1 MATTTQHQAISD
13 IFLEHAA
20 HELEKGV
27 LLQASEKAWG
37 AVAHYVKSI
46 ARERGWPNR
55 SHADANMNARRL
67 IAETDDPKAN
77 ETKLRAVNA
86 LHHNF
91 YEAYFDKG
99 AVKGG
104 IVDAQELI
112 DAMKIAAS
120 LPPRREGLRR

>member
-1 MATTTQHQAISD
+1 MATATQHQEISD
-13 IFLEHAA
+13 TFLEHAM
-20 HELEKGV
+20 HEFEKGD

-46 ARERGWPNR
+46 ARERAWPNR
-55 SHADANMNARRL
+55 SHADVNKNARRL

-91 YEAYFDKG
+91 YEAYFDRG

-104 IVDAQELI
+104 IVDAEELI

-120 LPPRREGLRR
+120 LPPRHEGSR

>member
-1 MATTTQHQAISD
+1 M
-13 IFLEHAA
+13 
-20 HELEKGV
+20 
-27 LLQASEKAWG
+27 
-37 AVAHYVKSI
+37 AHYVKSI

-55 SHADANMNARRL
+55 SHADLNMNARRL
-67 IAETDDPKAN
+67 IAETDDPKSN

-99 AVKGG
+99 AVRGG

-112 DAMKIAAS
+112 DAMKLAAS
-120 LPPRREGLRR
+120 LPPGHEGLRR

>member
-1 MATTTQHQAISD
+1 MATITQHQAISD
-13 IFLEHAA
+13 TFLQHAVD
-20 HELEKGV
+20 EFENGD
-27 LLQASEKAWG
+27 LLQASEEAWG

-55 SHADANMNARRL
+55 SHADLNMNARRL
-67 IAETDDPKAN
+67 IAETDDPKSN

-99 AVKGG
+99 AVRGG

-112 DAMKIAAS
+112 DAMKLAAS
-120 LPPRREGLRR
+120 LPPGHEGLRR

>member
-13 IFLEHAA
+13 TFLEHAVD
-20 HELEKGV
+20 ELENGD

-46 ARERGWPNR
+46 AREQGWPNR
-55 SHADANMNARRL
+55 SQADVNKNARRL
-67 IAETDDPKAN
+67 IAKTEDPKGNA
-77 ETKLRAVNA
+77 TKLRAVNA

-91 YEAYFDKG
+91 YESYFDEG
-99 AVKGG
+99 VVKGG

-112 DAMKIAAS
+112 DAMKLAAS
-120 LPPRREGLRR
+120 LPLVHEGSRR

>member
-1 MATTTQHQAISD
+1 M
-13 IFLEHAA
+13 
-20 HELEKGV
+20 HEFEKGD

-46 ARERGWPNR
+46 ATERAWPNR
-55 SHADANMNARRL
+55 SHADVNKNARRL

-91 YEAYFDKG
+91 YEAYFDRG

-104 IVDAQELI
+104 IVDAEELI

-120 LPPRREGLRR
+120 LPPRHEGSR